1 MVVQPLSPLADFDFA
16 RKRFCPGLHYQEGGN
31 TNMQLKNTFSASL
44 IAFLLAAVLP
54 AMSQSNTSVAPGSAL
69 HNTFFGPHGLL
80 RPAGSTGY
88 RTPITPSVYYFA
100 TVDYPGADTT
110 TVFDENSS
118 GTFVGSFGFA
128 SEEQGFTYHA
138 GVYSTVNYPEST
150 ATILTGI
157 NTAGDIVGAYED
169 SASVEHGLLDIGG
182 TLTSVDV
189 LAAVGTEAL
198 DINDSGQIVGAYS
211 DATTTHGFVDNA
223 GAFTAIDY
231 PGATGTLATGI
242 NTAGTIVGAWSN
254 ATTQQSFILKNGVF
268 TDVNFPLSTET
279 SAIGIND
286 MGVVAGYYSDASGV
300 LHGFIYSAGTYNKL
314 DVPGA
319 AATEL
324 TRPKKGALVDGV
336 FIDGMNESH
345 GVYVHH

>member
-1 MVVQPLSPLADFDFA
+1 M
-16 RKRFCPGLHYQEGGN
+16 RFRTTL
-31 TNMQLKNTFSASL
+31 FASL
-44 IAFLLAAVLP
+44 IAFLPAAVMP
-54 AMSQSNTSVAPGSAL
+54 AISQSNSPATPGSTL
-69 HNTFFGPHGLL
+69 HNSFFGPHGLL
-80 RPAGSTGY
+80 RYAGNTGY
-88 RTPITPSVYYFA
+88 RAPVTPASLYFFA
-100 TVDYPGADTT
+100 TVDYPGADGT
-110 TVFDENSS
+110 TVFDENSG
-118 GTFVGSFGFA
+118 GTFVGTFGFA

-138 GVYSTVNYPEST
+138 GVYSTVNYPGST
-150 ATILTGI
+150 VTVLTGI

-169 SASVEHGLLDIGG
+169 SASVEHGLVDIGG
-182 TLTSVDV
+182 TLTTLDV

-242 NTAGTIVGAWSN
+242 NTAGTIVGGWSN
-254 ATTQQSFILKNGVF
+254 GTTQQSFILKNGVF
-268 TDVNFPLSTET
+268 TDVNYPLSTET
-279 SAIGIND
+279 TAIGIND

-300 LHGFIYSAGTYNKL
+300 LHGFLYSAGTYNTV

-324 TRPKKGALVDGV
+324 TRPKKGSLVDGV
-336 FIDGMNESH
+336 FIDGKNETH
-345 GVYVHH
+345 GVYAHH